1 MIERSLQP
9 PPAVFHVMLAEA
21 GWTVKEDGGAAVPC
35 PNRGDAVREARR
47 LAQERAVARVIVHYA
62 DSSGER
68 QILFHGEPRAAQT
81 WRAADGQRAGS
92 RSTE

>member
-1 MIERSLQP
+1 MNQSVHVP
-9 PPAVFHVMLAEA
+9 AAVFHVMLAEA

-62 DSSGER
+62 DSTVER

-81 WRAADGQRAGS
+81 WRVDGQRAGG